1 MRVTGLVLLGLILAA
16 AGEAS
21 AAPRFKH
28 RFYVAPD
35 EIRALDTRTLAEM
48 LVRRLH
54 RECDLAGAS
63 GAEGRPVGDD
73 SEIVMMVPP
82 ETISSIS
89 KHGFL
94 NQHETLT
101 TQGVYTIPARFEA
114 EQELAMLR
122 LPYSHKAKELLPKYA
137 LLIARR
143 PDFRTFSLPTRYGS
157 VAVVFKKEVMK
168 RTTWTY
174 ADSSD
179 FHFQAGRFNIG
190 GAANPVL
197 THTGLYRRK
206 PGDTNKCGNYC
217 EAQIWGTLAFEDVDY
232 LMIRDTEPVP
242 ASLLETGLRVY
253 RYSLPVASSAS
264 APYVR
269 GELVTSGVG
278 EKKAPAA
285 PSLAVKNHLTDGERA
300 SMGDAEL
307 AAGGLSASVVGELGA
322 RPKSAV
328 VVRELTKAA
337 GAEDPWIRSLALYG
351 LSELPWTDFRSHLLQ
366 GLQDA
371 DPLVNSQAIALA
383 AEHLDDAEVA
393 GLLSGLRRRSVRELL
408 ATSDWLDRLVNTGFC
423 Q

>member
-1 MRVTGLVLLGLILAA
+1 MRVPRLVLLGLILAT

-21 AAPRFKH
+21 AAPRLKH

-137 LLIARR
+137 LLIAHR

-157 VAVVFKKEVMK
+157 VAVVYKKEVMK
-168 RTTWTY
+168 RATWTY

-190 GAANPVL
+190 GVANPVL
-197 THTGLYRRK
+197 THTGLYRKK

-217 EAQIWGTLAFEDVDY
+217 EAQIWGKLTFEDVDY
-232 LMIRDTEPVP
+232 LMIRDTEPVS
-242 ASLLETGLRVY
+242 ASLLESGLRVY
-253 RYSLPVASSAS
+253 RYSLPAASSA
-264 APYVR
+264 PYIR
-269 GELVTSGVG
+269 GERVTSGVG
-278 EKKAPAA
+278 EKKLSAA
-285 PSLAVKNHLTDGERA
+285 SSLAVKNHLTDGERA

-307 AAGGLSASVVGELGA
+307 AAGGLSASIVGELGA

-328 VVRELTKAA
+328 VVGELTKAA

-351 LSELPWTDFRSHLLQ
+351 LSELPWTDFRPHLLQ

-371 DPLVNSQAIALA
+371 DPLVNSQAIALS

-393 GLLSGLRRRSVRELL
+393 GLLSGLRRRSVPELL
-408 ATSDWLDRLVNTGFC
+408 ATSDWLDRLTKPHIC
-423 Q
+423 E